1 MRRCWLALV
10 VLPITLC
17 GCWSGGGEAA
27 GSSATTDR
35 GQAPPATATASPLV
49 LGIHTDPSRTRRG
62 RVPRGGSSW
71 VRVRYPR
78 GWYGDASAETLAVT
92 SYPVHEPD
100 QAVRALPSDGA
111 FIYVIDYPAYS
122 VSTRRSP
129 SRPQRISLTSPGSY
143 DVFGKAYRIEFRD
156 HHHGILAFVALGDH
170 ASSEMR
176 ATAVTVLNSISVSR

>member
-1 MRRCWLALV
+1 MRRSWPALV
-10 VLPITLC
+10 ALPIALC
-17 GCWSGGGEAA
+17 GCSSGGGDA
-27 GSSATTDR
+27 GSSARNGGGLASPT
-35 GQAPPATATASPLV
+35 TATASPLA

-78 GWYGDASAETLAVT
+78 GWYGDASAGTLAVT

-100 QAVRALPSDGA
+100 DAVRALPSDGA
-111 FIYVIDYPAYS
+111 FIYVIDYPAFS

-129 SRPQRISLTSPGSY
+129 SRPGRISLRTPGNY

-156 HHHGILAFVALGDH
+156 HRHGILAFVGLGDH
-170 ASSEMR
+170 ASSDTR
-176 ATAVTVLNSISVSR
+176 ATAVAVVNSITVSP